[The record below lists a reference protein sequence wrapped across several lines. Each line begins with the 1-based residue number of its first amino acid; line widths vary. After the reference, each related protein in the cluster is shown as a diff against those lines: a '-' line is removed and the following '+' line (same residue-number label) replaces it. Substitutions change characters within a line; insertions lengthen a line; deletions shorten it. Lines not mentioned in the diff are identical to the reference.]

1 MLQHAQRQ
9 RHTSKRSE
17 PPGLVSSR
25 HTLPL
30 NPNHN
35 TKQQSWLG
43 FTIMVLLVAYHYVT
57 ADPKFADA
65 SASATAAAAK
75 QQ

>member
-1 MLQHAQRQ
+1 MQQRAERQTQ
-9 RHTSKRSE
+9 RT
-17 PPGLVSSR
+17 PGLVSDATHPSS
-25 HTLPL
+25 HPK
-30 NPNHN
+30 PQPQNHN

-65 SASATAAAAK
+65 PASATAAAAK